1 MERYGKTALV
11 EAITART
18 SGLTAR
24 QVGQVVDAC
33 LAVISERLADG
44 QDVTLTGFGTFR
56 RTERGA
62 RSGRH
67 VRTGEPIAIP
77 ARTGVRF
84 TPGSELKA
92 AVGKRR

>member
-11 EAITART
+11 ETITART

-24 QVGQVVDAC
+24 QVGQVVDAV
-33 LAVISERLADG
+33 LTVISEQVAQG
-44 QDVTLTGFGTFR
+44 QVVPLTGFGTFR

-62 RSGRH
+62 RTGRH